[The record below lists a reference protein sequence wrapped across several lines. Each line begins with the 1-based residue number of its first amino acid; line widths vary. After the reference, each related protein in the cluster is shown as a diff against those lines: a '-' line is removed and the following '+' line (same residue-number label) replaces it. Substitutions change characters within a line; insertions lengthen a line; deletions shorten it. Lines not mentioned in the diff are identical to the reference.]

1 MAGRGIVFAHGTT
14 RPGAAVAAGARLFSL
29 ADQKSA
35 KQERAG
41 KSGSGAMGQA
51 DSLCKSLAGHTNFTA
66 AVKKVVKAPTINGYW
81 RFSPDRPETRP
92 HKPAT
97 TYPQELST
105 SRQRHACCRLL
116 LTDVDRPL
124 FLETDS
130 DNKFVGHKLS
140 AGGIPRVS
148 AIAAVNRQPRSTR
161 TGCRLRQPRSTRT
174 GCRLPPFTGID
185 SLRKQGIL
193 RHPPVGQGR

>member
-1 MAGRGIVFAHGTT
+1 M
-14 RPGAAVAAGARLFSL
+14 
-29 ADQKSA
+29 
-35 KQERAG
+35 
-41 KSGSGAMGQA
+41 
-51 DSLCKSLAGHTNFTA
+51 
-66 AVKKVVKAPTINGYW
+66 PTINGYW

-124 FLETDS
+124 FLETDP
-130 DNKFVGHKLS
+130 DNIFVGHKLS

-161 TGCRLRQPRSTRT
+161 TRCRLRQPRSTRT
-174 GCRLPPFTGID
+174 GCLLPQFTGVVRLGKRAGCAQPSSRTPQADAISGD
-185 SLRKQGIL
+185 EQQHARAQQGPGLRKA
-193 RHPPVGQGR
+193 VEGRQLHGVEPSRVRIRQRN

>member
-1 MAGRGIVFAHGTT
+1 M
-14 RPGAAVAAGARLFSL
+14 
-29 ADQKSA
+29 
-35 KQERAG
+35 
-41 KSGSGAMGQA
+41 
-51 DSLCKSLAGHTNFTA
+51 
-66 AVKKVVKAPTINGYW
+66 PTINGYW

-124 FLETDS
+124 FLETDP
-130 DNKFVGHKLS
+130 DNIFVGHKLS

-174 GCRLPPFTGID
+174 GCRLPTVRGDCAPRQTRQ
-185 SLRKQGIL
+185 LRAAQFQLERCGEVAL
-193 RHPPVGQGR
+193 RVLSSNTTIAEEDLFIMIMPALAYGSSRNRFHM